1 MKLKFNLGYL
11 YLLVCWHKGSCLI
24 TQEIS
29 TTISKYL
36 KEIDE
41 FYWVNAYNSTRYS
54 TKKL

>member
-11 YLLVCWHKGSCLI
+11 YLLVYWHKGSCLI

-41 FYWVNAYNSTRYS
+41 FYWVNAYNSTRDS